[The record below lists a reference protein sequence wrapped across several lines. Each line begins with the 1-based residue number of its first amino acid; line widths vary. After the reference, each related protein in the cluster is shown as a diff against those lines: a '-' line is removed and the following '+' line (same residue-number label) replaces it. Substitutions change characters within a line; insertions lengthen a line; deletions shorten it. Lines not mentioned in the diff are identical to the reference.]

1 MKRYITGLCSVA
13 AVLLSYWLIINPLFF
28 LHGMRDIPFY
38 LMALSVIAV
47 MINIIF
53 KGKRTVSVLIPTGYI
68 TGFICSYMFHSE
80 WTNQNGTSMSNMWLI
95 WIIIY
100 LCVIVFGILFDFIY
114 SKVKRA

>member
-1 MKRYITGLCSVA
+1 MKRYITGLCSAA
-13 AVLLSYWLIINPLFF
+13 AVLLSYWLVVNPLFF

-53 KGKRTVSVLIPTGYI
+53 KGKSTLSVSIPTGYI

-80 WTNQNGTSMSNMWLI
+80 WTHQRHINEQYVAYMDYHIFMCC
-95 WIIIY
+95 
-100 LCVIVFGILFDFIY
+100 CVWDFI
-114 SKVKRA
+114 